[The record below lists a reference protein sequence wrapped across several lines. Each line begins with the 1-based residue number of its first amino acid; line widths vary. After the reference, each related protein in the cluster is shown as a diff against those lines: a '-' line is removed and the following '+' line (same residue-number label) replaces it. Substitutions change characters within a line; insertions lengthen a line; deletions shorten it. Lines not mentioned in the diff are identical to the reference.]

1 MTISNSLI
9 IKDGHEIQSQEKEEK
24 YEFWETVSWL
34 VEDTVLQNL
43 GHDFHRNC

>member
-24 YEFWETVSWL
+24 YEFWETVS
-34 VEDTVLQNL
+34 
-43 GHDFHRNC
+43 